1 MAIDDGRYLC
11 CPLCQGKGQMH
22 RSDLIQRLSDPHN
35 GEEFHLLVDQLKR
48 QEEDEKSLVPTPDDG
63 EDRDAFQR
71 EVYSWPPR
79 RILWRRSP
87 KE

>member
-1 MAIDDGRYLC
+1 MAIDDGRFLC

-22 RSDLIQRLSDPHN
+22 RADLIERLTDPQN
-35 GEEFHLLVDQLKR
+35 KERLETLLEKLK
-48 QEEDEKSLVPTPDDG
+48 QEEKDDLVAVSQPAG
-63 EDRDAFQR
+63 DRSAFER
-71 EVYSWPPR
+71 EVHSWPPR

>member
-22 RSDLIQRLSDPHN
+22 RPDLIERLSDPEIQAKFRTLLRQLR
-35 GEEFHLLVDQLKR
+35 EEEQKV
-48 QEEDEKSLVPTPDDG
+48 LVPAP
-63 EDRDAFQR
+63 EDHAEFER
-71 EVYSWPPR
+71 EVHSWPPR

>member
-22 RSDLIQRLSDPHN
+22 RSDLIERLSDSQIQ
-35 GEEFHLLVDQLKR
+35 EKFRTLLDQLR
-48 QEEDEKSLVPTPDDG
+48 EEEQKVLVPASGDH
-63 EDRDAFQR
+63 EDFER
-71 EVYSWPPR
+71 EVHSWPPR

>member
-22 RSDLIQRLSDPHN
+22 RSELIERLSDPAN
-35 GEEFHLLVDQLKR
+35 GERLRLFLQQLK
-48 QEEDEKSLVPTPDDG
+48 EEEESALVPAAHGQDSF
-63 EDRDAFQR
+63 EH
-71 EVYSWPPR
+71 EVHSWPPR